1 MRKLLGLLMYCV
13 SSAESAV
20 FSDLHTIGM
29 SLLILG
35 RIVIAVLAFCT
46 GKRDPCAHISH
57 LRGTCNDRSP

>member
-1 MRKLLGLLMYCV
+1 MNCV
-13 SSAESAV
+13 SPAESAV

-35 RIVIAVLAFCT
+35 RIIIAVLAFCT

-57 LRGTCNDRSP
+57 LRGTYNDKPS